1 MIKTL
6 KKFFNFCQEKY
17 RKKFYLSIIFGTFQ
31 AIFEAL
37 KIPAVFVMIDAV
49 IKNNVTSETCI
60 KCLLIMFVSIVGAGL
75 TKNKSSLLQTEAGY
89 GMCAEKR
96 MELAQHFRYL
106 PMGYYSARSIG
117 EVMSV
122 TTNTMQNLENVATMV
137 VMMVCGGIINTAV
150 ITIMIFIIDWRIG
163 LITTVGLVLFF
174 FVNNLM
180 INTTSEKSR
189 EKLEKDTNLVSNVI
203 EYIQGITEVK
213 TYGLVGKKSRELN
226 KAIEENKK
234 ANADMEFS
242 LIPFTT
248 IQDFILKIVG
258 TAMLF
263 FSIMFFIDG
272 SMSLIYCIMMI
283 ISSYMIY
290 SNLESAGRYSSLLRT
305 VDISVDR
312 ANDILDIEPMDIDGE
327 DIIPDNHN
335 IKAENIEFSYGDKKI
350 IKNISLEIPEKTSVA
365 IVGASGGGK
374 TTLTQI
380 LARFWDTD
388 KGSVTLGG
396 RNVKD
401 FSIDSLMKNYSF
413 VFQNV
418 YLFHDTIANNI
429 RFGNPDASMEEVIE
443 ASEKAC
449 CHNFISALPDGY
461 DTIIGEG
468 GASLSG
474 GEKQRL
480 SIARAILK
488 DSPIIILDEA
498 TANVDPENE
507 EELIRAINEL
517 TKEKTVIMIAH
528 RLKTVRNADNIIV
541 VDNGTIAQQGT
552 HDELMQQGGIYRKFI
567 ESREKAVSWRL

>member
-1 MIKTL
+1 
-6 KKFFNFCQEKY
+6 
-17 RKKFYLSIIFGTFQ
+17 
-31 AIFEAL
+31 
-37 KIPAVFVMIDAV
+37 
-49 IKNNVTSETCI
+49 
-60 KCLLIMFVSIVGAGL
+60 
-75 TKNKSSLLQTEAGY
+75 
-89 GMCAEKR
+89 MCAEKR

-150 ITIMIFIIDWRIG
+150 ITIMIFIIDGRIG
-163 LITTVGLVLFF
+163 LITTAGLVLFF

-189 EKLEKDTNLVSNVI
+189 DKLEKDTNLVSNVI

-213 TYGLVGKKSRELN
+213 TYGLVGKKSKELN

-263 FSIMFFIDG
+263 FSIMFFING

-312 ANDILDIEPMDIDGE
+312 ANDILDIKPMDIDGE

-365 IVGASGGGK
+365 IVGSGCQG
-374 TTLTQI
+374 I
-380 LARFWDTD
+380 
-388 KGSVTLGG
+388 
-396 RNVKD
+396 VK
-401 FSIDSLMKNYSF
+401 FC
-413 VFQNV
+413 
-418 YLFHDTIANNI
+418 T
-429 RFGNPDASMEEVIE
+429 
-443 ASEKAC
+443 
-449 CHNFISALPDGY
+449 
-461 DTIIGEG
+461 
-468 GASLSG
+468 
-474 GEKQRL
+474 
-480 SIARAILK
+480 
-488 DSPIIILDEA
+488 
-498 TANVDPENE
+498 
-507 EELIRAINEL
+507 
-517 TKEKTVIMIAH
+517 
-528 RLKTVRNADNIIV
+528 
-541 VDNGTIAQQGT
+541 
-552 HDELMQQGGIYRKFI
+552 
-567 ESREKAVSWRL
+567 